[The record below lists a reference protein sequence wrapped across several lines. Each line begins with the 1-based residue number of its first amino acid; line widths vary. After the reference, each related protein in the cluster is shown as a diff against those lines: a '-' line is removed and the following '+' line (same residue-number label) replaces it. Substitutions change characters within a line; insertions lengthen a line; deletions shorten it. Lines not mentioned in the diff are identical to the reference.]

1 MGGTSTDVAHYAGE
15 IENDFETEVA
25 GCAWRA
31 PMMKIHTVAAG
42 GGSILTYDG
51 SRFRVGPESAGANP
65 GPASY
70 RRGGPLAVTDA
81 NVMLGKLMPEH
92 FPAVFGPHQNEKL
105 DADIVREKF
114 TEIARASGTPS
125 PEAVAEGFL
134 KIAVENMANA
144 VKKISVQRGYD
155 VTRYALTCFGG
166 AGGQHACLVADVLGI
181 KTILVHPFAG
191 ILSAYGMGLADIKA
205 GRQNSIEQPLTAELC
220 AKLQDL
226 ESRIGTELREEL
238 VGEGVAPDDIRIRTH
253 LHLRYEGTDTAIEVP
268 FTDSAEMTAH
278 FERIHREQFGFLMP
292 ETPLIVEMIDV
303 EAAGGGAGEVE
314 TPLPEVD
321 EAPVPVE
328 TTRFYSGGEWQEAQ
342 VFRRAHLKPGQKVIG
357 PAIILEDIG
366 TIVVEPGWQARVN
379 PYAHIVMTRFQE
391 QAHTEVISRQVDPV
405 MLEVFNN
412 LFMSIAEQMG
422 VRLQKTARSTNIKE
436 RLDFSCA
443 VFDSD
448 GELIANAPHT
458 PVHLGSMDRSVKSVM
473 AAHPTMRPGD
483 VFVTNAP
490 YNGGTHLP
498 DITVVTP
505 VFGKDSDLPLFFVA
519 SRGHHADV
527 GGIAPG
533 SMTPLATTIDEEG
546 VIIDN
551 VKLVEQGHFLDADIR
566 ALLGGGAYPCR
577 NVDQNVADL
586 KAQVA
591 ANEKGA
597 KELLSM
603 VETFG
608 LDVVDAYMGHVRD
621 YAEECV
627 RRLIGRLKDGAA
639 EVRFDQG
646 CKIAV
651 SITVDQDS
659 RSAIIDF
666 TGTSEQQPGQL
677 QRSGTGDTGRRAV
690 RIPLHG

>member
-1 MGGTSTDVAHYAGE
+1 
-15 IENDFETEVA
+15 
-25 GCAWRA
+25 
-31 PMMKIHTVAAG
+31 
-42 GGSILTYDG
+42 
-51 SRFRVGPESAGANP
+51 
-65 GPASY
+65 
-70 RRGGPLAVTDA
+70 
-81 NVMLGKLMPEH
+81 
-92 FPAVFGPHQNEKL
+92 
-105 DADIVREKF
+105 
-114 TEIARASGTPS
+114 
-125 PEAVAEGFL
+125 
-134 KIAVENMANA
+134 MANA

-577 NVDQNVADL
+577 NVDQNGRRPQGAGCRQRKGREGTAVNGRNLRPRCRRCLYGPCARLCRGMRPAPDRPSEGRGCRGPFRPGL
-586 KAQVA
+586 QDRGQHHCRSGQPFRHHRLHRHQRTA
-591 ANEKGA
+591 A
-597 KELLSM
+597 
-603 VETFG
+603 
-608 LDVVDAYMGHVRD
+608 
-621 YAEECV
+621 
-627 RRLIGRLKDGAA
+627 
-639 EVRFDQG
+639 
-646 CKIAV
+646 
-651 SITVDQDS
+651 
-659 RSAIIDF
+659 
-666 TGTSEQQPGQL
+666 GQL